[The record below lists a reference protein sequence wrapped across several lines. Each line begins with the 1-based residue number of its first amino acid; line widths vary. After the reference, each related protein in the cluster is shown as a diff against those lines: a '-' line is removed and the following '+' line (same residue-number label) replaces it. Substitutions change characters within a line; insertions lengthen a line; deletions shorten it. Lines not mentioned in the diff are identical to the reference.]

1 MKKSILFTVLLVVLA
16 LHVNSQNSA
25 GDSSTKKQVSEIF
38 ISESYDDMEQAFK
51 QGQLVLS
58 LSPPGFF
65 SYPTYRIALANSRFN
80 GIIPPSFM
88 NYNISFQGMLR
99 NWFAFGIN
107 YKYSHFRI
115 NDTYL
120 PTTASGN
127 YEKTNVS
134 ADVHN
139 VLIYGRIY
147 YHIHPIKGGNRGK
160 IGRNMFFSSGVGIG
174 VGKVNWQSQSGN
186 VYKFFAVPG
195 CENLIYQIDLF
206 FVEKAL
212 GRNFVWSM
220 GGGYGSNGIV
230 NMAIHYKIFTNL
242 L

>member
-1 MKKSILFTVLLVVLA
+1 MKKSILFTVLFVVLA

-38 ISESYDDMEQAFK
+38 ISESYDDMEQAYK

-58 LSPPGFF
+58 LSPPFF
-65 SYPTYRIALANSRFN
+65 SYPTYRSALENSREFN
-80 GIIPPSFM
+80 GIIPPSLM
-88 NYNISFQGMLR
+88 NYNISFQGMLS
-99 NWFAFGIN
+99 NWFAIGIN

-139 VLIYGRIY
+139 VFIYGRIY

-160 IGRNMFFSSGVGIG
+160 FGRNIFFSSGVGIG

-186 VYKFFAVPG
+186 VYKFFAIPG
-195 CENLIYQIDLF
+195 CENLIYQID
-206 FVEKAL
+206 
-212 GRNFVWSM
+212 
-220 GGGYGSNGIV
+220 
-230 NMAIHYKIFTNL
+230 
-242 L
+242 

>member
-1 MKKSILFTVLLVVLA
+1 MKKNILFTVLFVVLA

-25 GDSSTKKQVSEIF
+25 GDTRTKKQVSEIF
-38 ISESYDDMEQAFK
+38 ISESYDDMEQAYK

-58 LSPPGFF
+58 LSPPFF
-65 SYPTYRIALANSRFN
+65 SYPTYRSALENSREFN

-88 NYNISFQGMLR
+88 NYNISFQGMLS
-99 NWFAFGIN
+99 NWFAFGIT
-107 YKYSHFRI
+107 YKFSHFRI

-127 YEKTNVS
+127 YETTNVS

-139 VLIYGRIY
+139 VFIYGRIY

-160 IGRNMFFSSGVGIG
+160 FGRNIFFSSGVGIG

-186 VYKFFAVPG
+186 VYKFFAIPG
-195 CENLIYQIDLF
+195 CENLIYQIDLIGL
-206 FVEKAL
+206 EKPL
-212 GRNFVWSM
+212 GKHFVWSM
-220 GGGYGSNGIV
+220 SGGYGSNGIV
-230 NMAIHYKIFTNL
+230 NMAIHYKIFTNHL
-242 L
+242 